1 MLTDNQKY
9 FTCKIVKYRETGDLI
24 NVSQDRAH
32 DVGLQSNLIST
43 TIMQMRLEEAL
54 NWEWENY
61 IT

>member
-32 DVGLQSNLIST
+32 DVGLQSKFDIYYNYAN
-43 TIMQMRLEEAL
+43 EAV
-54 NWEWENY
+54 WRKR
-61 IT
+61 